1 MGVWRGS
8 DEVSPRFLRLGI
20 GEEGG
25 GVGSGSQAVWK
36 DGMIHCTLGK
46 SPQGTKE
53 HFEVCFTASFKGKT
67 VQCTMNELYRSGAT
81 REAA

>member
-1 MGVWRGS
+1 MLAHYFPQRCK
-8 DEVSPRFLRLGI
+8 FT
-20 GEEGG
+20 
-25 GVGSGSQAVWK
+25 Q
-36 DGMIHCTLGK
+36 CTLGK

>member
-1 MGVWRGS
+1 MLGRHLVINN
-8 DEVSPRFLRLGI
+8 EIILIILRH
-20 GEEGG
+20 
-25 GVGSGSQAVWK
+25 
-36 DGMIHCTLGK
+36 HCTLGK

>member
-1 MGVWRGS
+1 MFDPVS
-8 DEVSPRFLRLGI
+8 CLPESPRAL
-20 GEEGG
+20 GEEHGPEP
-25 GVGSGSQAVWK
+25 AVASP
-36 DGMIHCTLGK
+36 GACHQFTLGK

>member
-1 MGVWRGS
+1 MSISVKKYCQKIRNRDPPPNPPLELYG
-8 DEVSPRFLRLGI
+8 
-20 GEEGG
+20 
-25 GVGSGSQAVWK
+25 Q
-36 DGMIHCTLGK
+36 CTLGK